1 MLFFGGLILG
11 IRIIYYIFYMFGAY
25 RVFQKCGVAGWKAF
39 IPVYNLYVQYGLTWQ
54 SFMAIV
60 YLVVAV
66 LYAWLSGTDSTMLV
80 ALGTVCNLASMLI
93 SLVGNIKLSKSFGH
107 GVPFGLGLYFLQPV
121 FIMILGFGAD
131 TYIGNTTES

>member
-1 MLFFGGLILG
+1 MLFFGGLIVG

-66 LYAWLSGTDSTMLV
+66 INSYCTGADSTML
-80 ALGTVCNLASMLI
+80 AMLGTVCGIASSLI
-93 SLVGNIKLSKSFGH
+93 LLVGDINLSKSFGH
-107 GVPFGLGLYFLQPV
+107 GVPFGLGLFFLQPV

-131 TYIGNTTES
+131 TYIGNTTEA

>member
-66 LYAWLSGTDSTMLV
+66 LYAWLSGADSTMLV

-93 SLVGNIKLSKSFGH
+93 ALVGDIKLSKSFGH

-131 TYIGNTTES
+131 AYIGNTTEA

>member
-11 IRIIYYIFYMFGAY
+11 IRLIYYIFYMFGAY

-60 YLVVAV
+60 YLVVTF
-66 LYAWLSGTDSTMLV
+66 LYAWLSGADSTMLV
-80 ALGTVCNLASMLI
+80 ALGTVCNLASSLI
-93 SLVGNIKLSKSFGH
+93 LLVGNIKLSKSFGH

-131 TYIGNTTES
+131 TYIGNTTEA